1 MRVRVLPD
9 GRDGR
14 LLEVLDPAETRVD
27 PGCVQAVGCP
37 GCPLRHLAPARRASV
52 KHETHRGALTRL
64 GGLDPIPPTRL
75 ITAAP
80 LDGYRARARARP
92 VMHGDAI
99 VLGMPA
105 HPEHAPI
112 RLADCPAQTEGTRAL
127 LTLARAIVEATDM
140 PWSIEPDAPGAR
152 SVEVEG
158 TPDDGRISLL
168 VSASDWDG
176 ALTDAIGSHPG
187 VQLTRSVLGARGPGP
202 WITLH
207 GPSAARWRCEDDVFR
222 ITAPAWRPHSPQSI
236 PVLQRLIVELLD
248 PQSSD
253 ALLEIG
259 CGVGTSSLP
268 LARQARSLLGIDME
282 RAAVIDAAANAAQAG
297 QTNTTFQ
304 VGDADHVVRRLI
316 GRGRRF
322 DRLLVHLMR
331 RPLGGPT
338 LRRLTLLGARRL
350 VYITPSV
357 ASLARDLADRGAWQ
371 IEQIVFVDQLPGT
384 VHLLCVCVL
393 TLPAGSDEPS
403 PTRTHLPI

>member
-1 MRVRVLPD
+1 MPGVEIGERVRVRVLPD
-9 GRDGR
+9 TRGGR
-14 LLEVLDPAETRVD
+14 LLEVLEPAETRVD
-27 PGCVQAVGCP
+27 PGCVQAIGCP
-37 GCPLRHLAPARRASV
+37 GCPLRHLALERRATV
-52 KHETHRGALTRL
+52 KHLTHRGALTRL

-80 LDGYRARARARP
+80 TDGYRARARARP

-99 VLGMPA
+99 ILGMPA

-112 RLADCPAQTEGTRAL
+112 QLAECPAQTEGTRAL
-127 LTLARAIVEATDM
+127 LRLARLIVEASGAA
-140 PWSIEPDAPGAR
+140 WSIEQDAPGVR

-158 TPDDGRISLL
+158 APDDGRISLL
-168 VSASDWDG
+168 VSAPDWDA
-176 ALTDAIGSHPG
+176 ALTDAMGGHPG

-207 GPSAARWRCEDDVFR
+207 GPSAARWTCDADVFR

-236 PVLQRLIVELLD
+236 PVLRRLIIELLE
-248 PQSSD
+248 PQATD
-253 ALLEIG
+253 DLLEIG

-268 LARQARSLLGIDME
+268 LARHARSLLGIDME
-282 RAAVIDAAANAAQAG
+282 RAAVIDAAANADEAG
-297 QTNTTFQ
+297 LANAVFQ
-304 VGDADHVVRRLI
+304 VGEADQAVRRLI
-316 GRGRRF
+316 RRGRRF

-393 TLPAGSDEPS
+393 TLPP
-403 PTRTHLPI
+403 PTI